1 VDNYRRKDY
10 FTPRSMREAYGH
22 DETFEPNIR
31 CISKSWAI
39 KKRPAFPFVLALAA
53 IVIVIW
59 QIIELYGH

>member
-1 VDNYRRKDY
+1 
-10 FTPRSMREAYGH
+10 MREAYGH
-22 DETFEPNIR
+22 DETFEPDIR
-31 CISKSWAI
+31 CISESWAI